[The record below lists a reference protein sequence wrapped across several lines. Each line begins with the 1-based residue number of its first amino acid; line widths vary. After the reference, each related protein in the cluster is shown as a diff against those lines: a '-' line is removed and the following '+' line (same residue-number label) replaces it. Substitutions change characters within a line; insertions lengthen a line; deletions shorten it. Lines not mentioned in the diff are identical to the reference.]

1 MEDNGGLNVTK
12 KENRIGSDGYVA
24 GRRGV
29 TATEGKPEQ
38 AMCDSAERYR
48 TLFDLAPIAVYSCDA
63 SGVIRDYNS
72 RAAELWGR
80 RPQVG
85 DTDERFCGSFKL
97 YRPDG
102 SFMPHEQCPMADV
115 LTGKIPGVHDAEV
128 HIERPDG
135 SRVIAT
141 VNIAPLKDQRGHT
154 VGAINCFYDVTERRL
169 SRDKLEQRVAE
180 RTAELES
187 SQRDLRA
194 LSAQLMKAQDE
205 EGRRIARELHDSAGQ
220 IISALGMSLGRISQ
234 EVEQTPLLA
243 KAVEDIQR
251 LVQQLNTEIRT
262 TSYLLHPPLLD
273 ENGLPEAIRWYIE
286 GLAERSGLH
295 IDLSISENFGRLPDE
310 IELAL
315 FRIMQECLTNVHRH
329 SGSKNAAIRI
339 SRTAEGVSLEI
350 ADEGKGIPPE
360 KLSVIHG
367 RSGVGITGIRERVR
381 HFGGTVDIQSSGSG
395 TTVTVSIPMTAKA
408 EPENAFK
415 VAG

>member
-1 MEDNGGLNVTK
+1 MENNGGLNVTK
-12 KENRIGSDGYVA
+12 KENSMGSDGYVA
-24 GRRGV
+24 GRLGV
-29 TATEGKPEQ
+29 AAGEGKPEQ
-38 AMCDSAERYR
+38 GLRDSEERYR
-48 TLFDLAPIAVYSCDA
+48 TLFDLAPIAVYSCDV

-80 RPQVG
+80 KPQPG

-115 LTGKIPGVHDAEV
+115 LTGKMGGVHDGEV

-135 SRVIAT
+135 SRVIVI
-141 VNIAPLKDQRGHT
+141 VNIAPLKDQRGQT

-187 SQRDLRA
+187 SQQDLRA
-194 LSAQLMKAQDE
+194 LSAQLMKAQDDE
-205 EGRRIARELHDSAGQ
+205 ARRIARELHDSAGQ
-220 IISALGMSLGRISQ
+220 IIAALGMSLGRISQ
-234 EVEQTPLLA
+234 EVKQTPALA
-243 KAVEDIQR
+243 KAVEDIQG

-262 TSYLLHPPLLD
+262 MSYLLHPPLLD
-273 ENGLPEAIRWYIE
+273 ENGLPEAARWYIA

-295 IDLSISENFGRLPDE
+295 IELSISENFGRLPDE
-310 IELAL
+310 MELAL

-339 SRTAEGVSLEI
+339 SRTAEEVSLEI
-350 ADEGKGIPPE
+350 ADQGKGIPPE

-381 HFGGTVDIQSSGSG
+381 HFGGAVNIQSNGNG
-395 TTVTVSIPMTAKA
+395 TTVEVNLPTTANAGPK
-408 EPENAFK
+408 NAFK